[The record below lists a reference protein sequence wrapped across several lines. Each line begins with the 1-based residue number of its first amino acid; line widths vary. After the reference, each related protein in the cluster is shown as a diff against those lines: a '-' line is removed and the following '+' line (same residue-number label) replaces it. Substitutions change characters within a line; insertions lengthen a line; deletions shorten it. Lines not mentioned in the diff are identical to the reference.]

1 MGRLTKLQTHYA
13 GNPESVKELLSIGE
27 AKPDQALDAAQVAA
41 LTGITSL
48 ILNLDEVITKE

>member
-1 MGRLTKLQTHYA
+1 
-13 GNPESVKELLSIGE
+13 LLSIGE